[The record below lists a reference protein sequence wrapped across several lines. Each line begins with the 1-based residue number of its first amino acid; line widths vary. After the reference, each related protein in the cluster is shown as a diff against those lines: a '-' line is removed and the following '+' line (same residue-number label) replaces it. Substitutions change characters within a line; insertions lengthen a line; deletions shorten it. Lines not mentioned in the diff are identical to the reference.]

1 MSKHMYRRW
10 DQPTSIE
17 AAESIKPT
25 AKTLRKDVLDYAEM
39 RATDGFTDFE
49 MNAYFESVSSTYR
62 SRRAELVELGYI
74 KDKGETK
81 RGPNGRQ
88 YKVWIHHGYYNGEA

>member
-39 RATDGFTDFE
+39 KATDGFTDL
-49 MNAYFESVSSTYR
+49 R
-62 SRRAELVELGYI
+62 
-74 KDKGETK
+74 
-81 RGPNGRQ
+81 
-88 YKVWIHHGYYNGEA
+88 

>member
-1 MSKHMYRRW
+1 
-10 DQPTSIE
+10 
-17 AAESIKPT
+17 
-25 AKTLRKDVLDYAEM
+25 
-39 RATDGFTDFE
+39 